1 VSYNES
7 IFELEDCFNYISMSN
22 DRNELLRISR
32 RAEMQLKKLDSFE
45 DKLKAELTDA
55 GYIVDED

>member
-1 VSYNES
+1 MSYNES

-32 RAEMQLKKLDSFE
+32 RAEMQLKTIERKQDEEKQSLV
-45 DKLKAELTDA
+45 DA